1 MFGFARF
8 SAERRATLLGM
19 KPMAILGLLLI
30 AFGVVALAYGGITY
44 TKRETVLDVGPVH
57 ATADREKTIP
67 LSPLAGIVGIV
78 AGAGL
83 LYTSRK

>member
-1 MFGFARF
+1 
-8 SAERRATLLGM
+8 M

>member
-1 MFGFARF
+1 
-8 SAERRATLLGM
+8 M
-19 KPMAILGLLLI
+19 KPMVIVGILLI
-30 AFGVVALAYGGITY
+30 ALGTVALVYGGITY
-44 TKRETVLDVGPVH
+44 TTRETVLDVGPVH

-78 AGAGL
+78 AGAWL

>member
-1 MFGFARF
+1 
-8 SAERRATLLGM
+8 M
-19 KPMAILGLLLI
+19 KPMAIVGIVLI
-30 AFGVVALAYGGITY
+30 ALGTLALVYGGITY
-44 TKRETVLDVGPVH
+44 TKSETILDVGPVK

-83 LYTSRK
+83 MYTSRK